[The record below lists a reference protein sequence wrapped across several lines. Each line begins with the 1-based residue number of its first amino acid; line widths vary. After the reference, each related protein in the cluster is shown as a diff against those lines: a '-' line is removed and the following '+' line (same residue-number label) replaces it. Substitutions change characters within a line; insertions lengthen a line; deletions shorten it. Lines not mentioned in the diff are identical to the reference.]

1 MERTIIQAHELE
13 NSLREQS
20 SRKLPSDIKND
31 DIRECESISLNLED
45 DLSSLT
51 LDKDK
56 NTMEHDKMSLILEGE
71 LQILSLKD
79 KQVEK
84 KHSELIVENVLV
96 GVKDFNFPI
105 DSLTFGMEED

>member
-1 MERTIIQAHELE
+1 MERMIIQALELE

-20 SRKLPSDIKND
+20 SRKLPRDIKND

-45 DLSSLT
+45 K
-51 LDKDK
+51 DKDK
-56 NTMEHDKMSLILEGE
+56 YTMEHEKMSLILEGE
-71 LQILSLKD
+71 LQVLSLKD

-96 GVKDFNFPI
+96 GVKEFNFPI